1 MRCKRKKV
9 RVIFAAM
16 ISIQG
21 HAALVLRCTEGIS
34 ACLIAHVISLFRSVV
49 LGPTPDDARSNVIEL
64 SPFAINA
71 QPQRQNASM
80 LKDVKE

>member
-1 MRCKRKKV
+1 
-9 RVIFAAM
+9 M

-21 HAALVLRCTEGIS
+21 HAALVLRYSEGIS
-34 ACLIAHVISLFRSVV
+34 AYHIVLIISLFRSVV

-64 SPFAINA
+64 SPSAVNA